1 MSTKT
6 LRVNEVLA
14 WAAHLPVQERAR
26 LAELLIAN
34 VVRDLG
40 ESLPTPRRSLLGILS
55 DCGPAP
61 SDEDIAE
68 ARREMWGNI
77 GEGDDY

>member
-6 LRVNEVLA
+6 LSVDEVLA
-14 WAAHLPVQERAR
+14 WAAQLPVQERAR
-26 LAELLIAN
+26 LAERIIAS

-40 ESLPTPRRSLLGILS
+40 ELPPTPRRSLRGILA
-55 DCGPAP
+55 DFGPAP